1 MIEPNLFFKRI
12 RGLNQQM
19 LRAEGGME
27 INSREPSSANR
38 TSRKPKHIE
47 KPSTKD
53 WNTDRSPKHVIIIVL
68 NIAIYFQHPTSRL
81 HHLMAL

>member
-1 MIEPNLFFKRI
+1 MIEPSLFFKAI

-19 LRAEGGME
+19 LRVEGGME
-27 INSREPSSANR
+27 VNFRKPPSANR
-38 TSRKPKHIE
+38 TNSKPKPIE
-47 KPSTKD
+47 KPSTND

-68 NIAIYFQHPTSRL
+68 SIAIYFQHPASRL